1 MIPSHIYRRL
11 MSLVILLVLLGAV
24 TTLSVYADGPSEE
37 SKDSQAK
44 RAAEEAVQAA
54 LTQARK
60 IERGRRLYRRACQTC
75 HGATGNG
82 LGPTGRFLDPLPQ
95 DFTKGVFKFRT
106 TVIGA
111 LPTDEDLERTIR
123 EGVPT
128 TDMPAFGEVFSR
140 TDRMALVAY
149 IKTFSSKFKD
159 PVLPVKPK
167 QVVKL
172 PEKRPQPANPESITR
187 GKILYHKMGCA
198 SCHGPRGRGDG
209 PIAVAGLLKD
219 AWGRPIKAHD
229 FTWGLYKSGRH
240 DLDLYR
246 TVTTGLN
253 GTPMAAYDRLLTN
266 EERWDLVDYIKSLSP
281 QRGAIGRLLK
291 EKLE

>member
-1 MIPSHIYRRL
+1 MVRLRR
-11 MSLVILLVLLGAV
+11 
-24 TTLSVYADGPSEE
+24 
-37 SKDSQAK
+37 
-44 RAAEEAVQAA
+44 
-54 LTQARK
+54 
-60 IERGRRLYRRACQTC
+60 
-75 HGATGNG
+75 
-82 LGPTGRFLDPLPQ
+82 
-95 DFTKGVFKFRT
+95 
-106 TVIGA
+106 
-111 LPTDEDLERTIR
+111 
-123 EGVPT
+123 
-128 TDMPAFGEVFSR
+128 
-140 TDRMALVAY
+140 
-149 IKTFSSKFKD
+149 TFSKYALLAAAVVMLGCASGQGESPRHDAPDSFGFGQLATD
-159 PVLPVKPK
+159 DDIRALDIDIMPDGTGLPPGSGSVEHGQRIYAAK
-167 QVVKL
+167 
-172 PEKRPQPANPESITR
+172 
-187 GKILYHKMGCA
+187 CA